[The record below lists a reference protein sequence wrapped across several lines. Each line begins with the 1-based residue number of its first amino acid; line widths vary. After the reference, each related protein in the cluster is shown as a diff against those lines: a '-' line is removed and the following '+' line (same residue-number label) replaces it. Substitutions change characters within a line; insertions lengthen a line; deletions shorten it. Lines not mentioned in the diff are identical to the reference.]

1 MLGFEGE
8 RQDINGK
15 IIELNYLIQNNCFN
29 QYKGEVILFNLIK
42 ALSLENTALKVSAN
56 NYFNFYEQFVD
67 QLQVFS
73 NKKLIE
79 LCNYLKM
86 QNREAYKWTMQKVIL
101 ANWGKFF
108 SILISVLSVPFIIR
122 LCSSIKRNM
131 VLNVMISILNN
142 FILFYVS
149 LFLIFYLMKIVICS
163 VFISCF
169 RNSMCLR
176 FTKSRSL
183 Y

>member
-8 RQDINGK
+8 RQEINGK
-15 IIELNYLIQNNCFN
+15 VIELNYLIQNNCFN

-108 SILISVLSVPFIIR
+108 Y
-122 LCSSIKRNM
+122 
-131 VLNVMISILNN
+131 
-142 FILFYVS
+142 LF
-149 LFLIFYLMKIVICS
+149 
-163 VFISCF
+163 
-169 RNSMCLR
+169 
-176 FTKSRSL
+176 
-183 Y
+183 

>member
-15 IIELNYLIQNNCFN
+15 VIELNYLIQNNCFN

-108 SILISVLSVPFIIR
+108 YLFSVPFIIR

>member
-15 IIELNYLIQNNCFN
+15 
-29 QYKGEVILFNLIK
+29 VI
-42 ALSLENTALKVSAN
+42 
-56 NYFNFYEQFVD
+56 QFVD

-108 SILISVLSVPFIIR
+108 Y
-122 LCSSIKRNM
+122 
-131 VLNVMISILNN
+131 
-142 FILFYVS
+142 LF
-149 LFLIFYLMKIVICS
+149 
-163 VFISCF
+163 
-169 RNSMCLR
+169 
-176 FTKSRSL
+176 
-183 Y
+183 

>member
-15 IIELNYLIQNNCFN
+15 VIELNYLIQNNCFN

-67 QLQVFS
+67 QLQ
-73 NKKLIE
+73 
-79 LCNYLKM
+79 M

-108 SILISVLSVPFIIR
+108 Y
-122 LCSSIKRNM
+122 
-131 VLNVMISILNN
+131 
-142 FILFYVS
+142 LF
-149 LFLIFYLMKIVICS
+149 
-163 VFISCF
+163 
-169 RNSMCLR
+169 
-176 FTKSRSL
+176 
-183 Y
+183 